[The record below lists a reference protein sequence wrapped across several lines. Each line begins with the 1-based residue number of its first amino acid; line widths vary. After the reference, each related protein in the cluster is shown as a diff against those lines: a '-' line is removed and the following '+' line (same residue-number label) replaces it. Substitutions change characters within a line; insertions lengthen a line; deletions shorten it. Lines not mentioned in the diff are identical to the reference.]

1 MTTTITLPDQL
12 ASQLQR
18 RAAAEQR
25 SVEALAIAYIESGLT
40 EPESPVVAASDEALA
55 NDPELLALVAR
66 IKATPS
72 PAHSIPSQRK
82 LAELLRSFEAM
93 DLGDDYDLDAEIA
106 ALDAAEA
113 ELRAINR
120 ADDIAEGRG

>member
-72 PAHSIPSQRK
+72 PARSIPSQRK

-120 ADDIAEGRG
+120 ADDIVEGRG